1 MIGEQYLYFLRHN
14 LSCRLGS
21 KCGPLLA
28 GFKITHRCNL
38 CCAACPFWR
47 RPGDDIAWPKA
58 LEVMDALHAAG
69 ARLLIFEGGEPFLW
83 RDGERH
89 FEDLVVEAKRRFFSV
104 GVTTNGTLPLQTS
117 ADIVW
122 VSIDGLRETHERNR
136 GPVFD
141 KMMANIRASAHPKLL
156 ANVTINRLNV
166 AEMPALVRFLA
177 GVEQIKGITI
187 QFFYPFEESDDLAIT
202 PAQRKAV
209 LEQLIELKKQ
219 GYPLLDSEPVLRAL
233 GENTWRCHDWL
244 IADAEPDGALH
255 FGCYLKGR
263 SPADCKLCGFAAHAE
278 LSLAFDGNV
287 RAIEAGRRV
296 FGFR

>member
-14 LSCRLGS
+14 LSCRLG
-21 KCGPLLA
+21 GQRVPLLA

-38 CCAACPFWR
+38 RCAACPFWR
-47 RPGDDIAWPKA
+47 RPGDDIPWPKA
-58 LEVMDALHAAG
+58 LEAMDALHAAG
-69 ARLLIFEGGEPFLW
+69 VRLLIFEGGEPFLW
-83 RDGERH
+83 RDGERRL
-89 FEDLVVEAKRRFFSV
+89 EDLVVEAKQRFFAV

-122 VSIDGLRETHERNR
+122 VSVDGLRETHERNR

-141 KMMANIRASAHPKLL
+141 KIMANIRASAHPKLL
-156 ANVTINRLNV
+156 ANVTISRLNV
-166 AEMPALVRFLA
+166 DEMPALVRFLA

-187 QFFYPFEESDDLAIT
+187 QFFYPYAESDDLAIT

-209 LEQLIELKKQ
+209 LEQLIDLKKQ

-233 GENTWRCHDWL
+233 EENTWRCHDWL
-244 IADAEPDGALH
+244 IADAEPDGTLQ

-263 SPADCKLCGFAAHAE
+263 GAADCKLCGFAAHAE

-287 RAIEAGRRV
+287 RAINAGRRV